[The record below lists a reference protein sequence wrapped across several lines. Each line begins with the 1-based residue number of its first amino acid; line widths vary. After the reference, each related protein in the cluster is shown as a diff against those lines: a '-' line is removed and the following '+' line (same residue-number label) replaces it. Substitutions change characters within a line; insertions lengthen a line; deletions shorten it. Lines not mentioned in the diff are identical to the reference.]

1 MAETLLK
8 IASSDGTDG
17 DAAMD
22 MQAYVEFQQTL
33 GDVLKTH
40 RSALAANR
48 KFWRLLMKEVL
59 TFRALSA
66 SLAEIEFFEAKA
78 EKAYALVLEKHPK
91 NVILLRAYASFCEDV
106 KNDPWRAQ
114 KVLLEAEKIDATR
127 TMGRGDGEDDQG
139 GGGVDDK
146 LDCVVV
152 ISGTGTI
159 KIANKNM
166 HKLLGYKKKDE
177 LVGKNVSVIMP
188 KPYNQQHNGYLKR
201 FAKTQ
206 KSTILDSKQRLEA
219 RPCQPP
225 PGWVAM
231 PQACRRLPRRGRKV
245 LGASTLNPP
254 AAVNSP
260 ANPQALHKNG
270 QLINISLVVSRIESG
285 GEVCFM
291 GVIKELV
298 DDTAV
303 LSLDPD
309 GVIRTMNSPAADMFG
324 YTAMEVGPPS
334 LRSLLP

>member
-1 MAETLLK
+1 
-8 IASSDGTDG
+8 
-17 DAAMD
+17 MD

-225 PGWVAM
+225 PG
-231 PQACRRLPRRGRKV
+231 
-245 LGASTLNPP
+245 
-254 AAVNSP
+254 
-260 ANPQALHKNG
+260 
-270 QLINISLVVSRIESG
+270 
-285 GEVCFM
+285 
-291 GVIKELV
+291 
-298 DDTAV
+298 
-303 LSLDPD
+303 
-309 GVIRTMNSPAADMFG
+309 
-324 YTAMEVGPPS
+324 
-334 LRSLLP
+334 